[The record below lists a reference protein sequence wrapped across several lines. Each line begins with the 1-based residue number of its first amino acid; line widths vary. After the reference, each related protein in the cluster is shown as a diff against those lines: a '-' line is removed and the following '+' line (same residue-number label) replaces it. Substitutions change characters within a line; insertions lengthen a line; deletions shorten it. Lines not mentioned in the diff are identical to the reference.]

1 MSYNSQSY
9 SLKKKEIINF
19 NFRFVVDIYTVL
31 SYTLTPNFCHIN
43 LFLFSDAWYCN
54 YLFSEIDIKLSLDT
68 HFIPFKSD
76 TYLRSGSSH
85 F

>member
-1 MSYNSQSY
+1 MIILMSYNSQSY

-54 YLFSEIDIKLSLDT
+54 YLFSEIDKT
-68 HFIPFKSD
+68 FFKHTFHSIQE
-76 TYLRSGSSH
+76 
-85 F
+85 